1 MHEEN
6 IHKYFYVVEKGIL
19 YILEICSWYDKTY
32 QCRITLKRN
41 ASSIF
46 CDIFDYKPQYIVNVA
61 ERDVDSLELFETIGD
76 ALDAGVEYLKSFYDV
91 RLELFGAE
99 QTT

>member
-1 MHEEN
+1 MHEEC

-19 YILEICSWYDKTY
+19 YILEITSWHDKTY
-32 QCRITLKRN
+32 QCRVTLKRN

-46 CDIFDYKPQYIVNVA
+46 CDLLDYKSQYIVTVA

-76 ALDAGVEYLKSFYDV
+76 ALDVGVNYLHSFYDV

-99 QTT
+99 QIL